1 MLIFNYLKK
10 KKSPGKRVTDV
21 WIWGERVIKK
31 KSAVEDKKVSDKP
44 EDKLE
49 ETDKSLIFIRN

>member
-1 MLIFNYLKK
+1 MCDRCLNL
-10 KKSPGKRVTDV
+10 
-21 WIWGERVIKK
+21 GERVIKK
-31 KSAVEDKKVSDKP
+31 KKSAEDKKVFDKP